1 MAFQTAPVQVQPG
14 DVLNELQGKEKSE
27 GVGGMT
33 APLPTHPPEAYADP
47 QATRPGGEMGG
58 GLGNRLNQ
66 GFQSIYFIPP
76 PGPIRRTSSV
86 LVGGWDFRK

>member
-47 QATRPGGEMGG
+47 QATRPGEKWEGVWGID
-58 GLGNRLNQ
+58 
-66 GFQSIYFIPP
+66 SIKAFNPAILSHP
-76 PGPIRRTSSV
+76 PGRSGEHQVCWWEAGTH
-86 LVGGWDFRK
+86 